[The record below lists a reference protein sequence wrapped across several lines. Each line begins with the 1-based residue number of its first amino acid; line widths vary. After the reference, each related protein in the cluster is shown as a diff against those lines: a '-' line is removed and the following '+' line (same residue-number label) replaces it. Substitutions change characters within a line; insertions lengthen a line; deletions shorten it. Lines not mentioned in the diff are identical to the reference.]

1 MGKKST
7 KENKNVYQLAREAA
21 DMTREE
27 AAEALEFVS
36 ESRIEKIEGEK
47 SLPEPDEVLAMANAY
62 KKPSLTNYY
71 CSHECPIGQK
81 YVPEVKSGTLA
92 EIVLELLNGINSVSK
107 TKDRLIEITSDGQI
121 DDTEIKD
128 FAEMQKK
135 LDELSL
141 TVDSLH
147 LWVNEMISS
156 GKIDKEKLKSSDN
169 SL

>member
-62 KKPSLTNYY
+62 KKPSL
-71 CSHECPIGQK
+71 CELPIK
-81 YVPEVKSGTLA
+81 LTL
-92 EIVLELLNGINSVSK
+92 VLRIHSFSSFSSV
-107 TKDRLIEITSDGQI
+107 
-121 DDTEIKD
+121 
-128 FAEMQKK
+128 
-135 LDELSL
+135 
-141 TVDSLH
+141 V
-147 LWVNEMISS
+147 
-156 GKIDKEKLKSSDN
+156 
-169 SL
+169 